1 MLLVDFNFIENFNE
15 IKNTD
20 QLYERYPNL
29 SVSGFFHQTR
39 KSYDFKLFFFWFHF
53 QILPS
58 SFVSSLQNVEIYNAR
73 KSRLLYVMQH
83 EYAIV
88 NAESGK

>member
-1 MLLVDFNFIENFNE
+1 MISNCI
-15 IKNTD
+15 
-20 QLYERYPNL
+20 
-29 SVSGFFHQTR
+29 
-39 KSYDFKLFFFWFHF
+39 FWFHF

>member
-15 IKNTD
+15 IKTTD

-39 KSYDFKLFFFWFHF
+39 KSYDFKLFFFFGFIFRYYLAH
-53 QILPS
+53 
-58 SFVSSLQNVEIYNAR
+58 
-73 KSRLLYVMQH
+73 LYHHYKM
-83 EYAIV
+83 
-88 NAESGK
+88 